1 MFSDLFVP
9 TSVILPNCSGLK
21 GPFGCLNKE
30 RYGIAWGALG
40 AAESCWLA
48 ARDYGLDRKQ
58 FDRPLANTQLYQKK
72 LVDMQVEIALGLQAC
87 LRVGRLLDEGRA
99 SPEMISIIKRN
110 SAGTAL
116 GIPRAARDTHGGTG
130 IYDPYREKGLI

>member
-40 AAESCWLA
+40 AAEGCWLA

-87 LRVGRLLDEGRA
+87 LRVGRLLEEGRA

-110 SAGTAL
+110 SAGKRTED
-116 GIPRAARDTHGGTG
+116 RRGGTEG
-130 IYDPYREKGLI
+130 GRTGRSLG